1 MVAKYVRK
9 IEEDGMSI
17 NSVPNLWREKV
28 RKQVE
33 ADGYVFDEAFD
44 CISIMPLRLNC
55 IFNLLLIMKREYISR
70 RWE

>member
-33 ADGYVFDEAFD
+33 ADGYVFDENGIATKVEVVD
-44 CISIMPLRLNC
+44 
-55 IFNLLLIMKREYISR
+55 ETT
-70 RWE
+70 EATEQTA

>member
-33 ADGYVFDEAFD
+33 EDGYVFDENGIATKVEVAD
-44 CISIMPLRLNC
+44 ESTETTAQTAQIA
-55 IFNLLLIMKREYISR
+55 
-70 RWE
+70 

>member
-9 IEEDGMSI
+9 IEEEGVNI

-33 ADGYVFDEAFD
+33 ADGYVFDENGYATKVEVVD
-44 CISIMPLRLNC
+44 ETVN
-55 IFNLLLIMKREYISR
+55 NEVT
-70 RWE
+70 E

>member
-9 IEEDGMSI
+9 IEENGMSI

-33 ADGYVFDEAFD
+33 ADGYVFDENGYATKVEVD
-44 CISIMPLRLNC
+44 NESV
-55 IFNLLLIMKREYISR
+55 STTDQVV
-70 RWE
+70 

>member
-9 IEEDGMSI
+9 IEEDSMSI

-33 ADGYVFDEAFD
+33 ADGYVFDENGIATKVEIVD
-44 CISIMPLRLNC
+44 ETVGN
-55 IFNLLLIMKREYISR
+55 EVT
-70 RWE
+70 E

>member
-28 RKQVE
+28 RKHVE
-33 ADGYVFDEAFD
+33 ADGYVFDENGIATKVEVVD
-44 CISIMPLRLNC
+44 ESTSTT
-55 IFNLLLIMKREYISR
+55 EQTA
-70 RWE
+70 

>member
-17 NSVPNLWREKV
+17 NSVPNLWKEKV

-33 ADGYVFDEAFD
+33 ADGYVFDENGIATKAD
-44 CISIMPLRLNC
+44 IVD
-55 IFNLLLIMKREYISR
+55 ETV
-70 RWE
+70 ETTETVA

>member
-17 NSVPNLWREKV
+17 NIVPNLWREKV

-33 ADGYVFDEAFD
+33 ADGYVFDENGIATKVEVAD
-44 CISIMPLRLNC
+44 EST
-55 IFNLLLIMKREYISR
+55 ETT
-70 RWE
+70 EQTA

>member
-9 IEEDGMSI
+9 IEENGMSI

-33 ADGYVFDEAFD
+33 SDGYVFDENGYATKVE
-44 CISIMPLRLNC
+44 IAEETPIEEV
-55 IFNLLLIMKREYISR
+55 IE
-70 RWE
+70 

>member
-33 ADGYVFDEAFD
+33 ADGYVFDENGIATKVKVAD
-44 CISIMPLRLNC
+44 EST
-55 IFNLLLIMKREYISR
+55 ETT
-70 RWE
+70 EQTA

>member
-33 ADGYVFDEAFD
+33 TDGYVFDENGIATKVEVVD
-44 CISIMPLRLNC
+44 EPTSTT
-55 IFNLLLIMKREYISR
+55 EQTA
-70 RWE
+70 

>member
-9 IEEDGMSI
+9 IKEDVMSI

-33 ADGYVFDEAFD
+33 ADGYVFDENGYATKVEVYD
-44 CISIMPLRLNC
+44 ESVST
-55 IFNLLLIMKREYISR
+55 KE
-70 RWE
+70 

>member
-33 ADGYVFDEAFD
+33 ADGYVFDENGIATKVEVVHE
-44 CISIMPLRLNC
+44 ST
-55 IFNLLLIMKREYISR
+55 ETT
-70 RWE
+70 EQTA

>member
-17 NSVPNLWREKV
+17 NIVPNLWREKV

-33 ADGYVFDEAFD
+33 ADGYVFDENGIATKVEVAD
-44 CISIMPLRLNC
+44 EST
-55 IFNLLLIMKREYISR
+55 ETT
-70 RWE
+70 E

>member
-9 IEEDGMSI
+9 IEENGMSI

-33 ADGYVFDEAFD
+33 SDGYVFDENGYATKVEVAD
-44 CISIMPLRLNC
+44 ESS
-55 IFNLLLIMKREYISR
+55 ETT
-70 RWE
+70 E

>member
-33 ADGYVFDEAFD
+33 ADGYVFDENGYATKVEIVD
-44 CISIMPLRLNC
+44 ETVN
-55 IFNLLLIMKREYISR
+55 E
-70 RWE
+70 EVTA